1 LLANMVAGH
10 LVLLGIM
17 GLAFGATAATAFADA
32 PTWLWG
38 GTAAAFLGM
47 VLWGVGM
54 GAQESIMR
62 AAVGGMVAPDKRGS
76 AYGVFNAGFGLAWF
90 TGSVIMGALYDVSIA
105 SLVAFSV
112 IFQLAAIPVLYRLR
126 TDAGV

>member
-1 LLANMVAGH
+1 MDTKIPPATQRSAIKFVI
-10 LVLLGIM
+10 LLGVVS
-17 GLAFGATAATAFADA
+17 LFADMTYEGA
-32 PTWLWG
+32 RSISGPYL
-38 GTAAAFLGM
+38 ALLGA
-47 VLWGVGM
+47 GGM

-105 SLVAFSV
+105 SLVAFPV